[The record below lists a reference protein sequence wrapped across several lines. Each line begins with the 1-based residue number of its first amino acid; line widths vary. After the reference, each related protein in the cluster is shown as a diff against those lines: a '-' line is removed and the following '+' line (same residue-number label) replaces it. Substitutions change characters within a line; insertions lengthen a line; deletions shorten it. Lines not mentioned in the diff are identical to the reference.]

1 MRTQL
6 KQRFREHMTERC
18 ISTLVDMIDVQLED
32 HILDFLEYE
41 IESNKPTF
49 RETEI
54 AKLRQLAD
62 KFEEVDGKLVFTFK
76 SKL

>member
-1 MRTQL
+1 MRAQL

-18 ISTLVDMIDVQLED
+18 IRTLVDVIDVQLED

-49 RETEI
+49 NETEI
-54 AKLRQLAD
+54 AKLRQLSD
-62 KFEEVDGKLVFTFK
+62 KFEEVDGKLIFTFK
-76 SKL
+76 SKI

>member
-1 MRTQL
+1 MRAQL

-18 ISTLVDMIDVQLED
+18 ISTLVDVIDLELEG

-41 IESNKPTF
+41 IEANKPTF
-49 RETEI
+49 QETEI
-54 AKLRQLAD
+54 AKMRQLAD

-76 SKL
+76 SKV